1 MEEMV
6 LLSLIEARY
15 QLSEHLLSACLV
27 LALNQGVEFLGKC
40 PNFAFGAL
48 VTDAAR
54 FVLPDPLLGLK
65 AICHEGVPVN
75 VLNRVS
81 PGYYFEE
88 RPA

>member
-1 MEEMV
+1 
-6 LLSLIEARY
+6 
-15 QLSEHLLSACLV
+15 
-27 LALNQGVEFLGKC
+27 
-40 PNFAFGAL
+40 
-48 VTDAAR
+48 R

-75 VLNRVS
+75 VVNRVS

>member
-1 MEEMV
+1 M
-6 LLSLIEARY
+6 A
-15 QLSEHLLSACLV
+15 EHV
-27 LALNQGVEFLGKC
+27 LALDQGVEFLGEC

-48 VTDAAR
+48 VADTAL

-81 PGYYFEE
+81 PG
-88 RPA
+88 